1 MHRSNVPSSGSY
13 LFSRGADEID
23 SDDCSAMDAI
33 GNKSKGQQGGDAKRD
48 ECRHF
53 ASRWQHSNV
62 ISMSLSKNIAHRMK
76 RSLNP
81 IAICAI
87 LLSNTGCQE
96 QLGGGNRS
104 FSVDGAPAKTAVFGI
119 RAGSKLGFII
129 FTDNTEEG
137 TIPDSW
143 IPSWTGQIKPAKGLG
158 VVYKGSNEGL
168 DINGTAYTFANGR
181 VFLVS
186 VREDSISVTQLNVS
200 NDDATYDAEIGRIA
214 ELKELQEFLRE

>member
-1 MHRSNVPSSGSY
+1 MKTYRNTTLAIFSGIIVLWLILAVTTGHEY
-13 LFSRGADEID
+13 EHLFPTIALLPGAIL
-23 SDDCSAMDAI
+23 CGAFL
-33 GNKSKGQQGGDAKRD
+33 R
-48 ECRHF
+48 
-53 ASRWQHSNV
+53 QHSYIDV
-62 ISMSLSKNIAHRMK
+62 ISMSLSKDIAHRMK

-168 DINGTAYTFANGR
+168 DINGTAYKFANGR

-186 VREDSISVTQLNVS
+186 LREDSISVTQLNVS

-214 ELKELQEFLRE
+214 ELKELQDFLRE